1 MFNINSQE
9 RKQKRYERRQAKR
22 KLNAQIRASKIGT
35 FEKVFSYHNLY
46 KYGLQCCKGVRW
58 KKSTQQFELRLFS
71 LTAVVQDKLIKHKW
85 KPRKCHQFIIRE
97 RGKTRL
103 IDAPHIIDRQV

>member
-1 MFNINSQE
+1 MLKINSQE
-9 RKQKRYERRQAKR
+9 RRQKRYERRQQKR

-35 FEKVFSYHNLY
+35 FEEVFSYHNLY

-71 LTAVVQDKLIKHKW
+71 ITAVVQDKLMRRKW
-85 KPRKCHQFIIRE
+85 KPRKCHQFTISE

-103 IDAPHIIDRQV
+103 IDAPHIVDRQV

>member
-35 FEKVFSYHNLY
+35 FEEVFSYHNLY

-71 LTAVVQDKLIKHKW
+71 LTAVVQDKLLKHKW